1 MLMLS
6 GISVEKCCRAAGQ
19 AKARLRRTEGDRG
32 TKGLRAWHHVL
43 TAAANPT
50 ELTLSGISV
59 EKCCRAAGQAKGRGA
74 GSESGRRG
82 TKRTNQR
89 TNSHHVDG
97 ITMAVQE
104 CDGNGCDGGG
114 RHQKG
119 GGGDGDTQAGIEKR
133 GSREAE
139 LEVQGNLETQEA
151 GRAPRRVVRGG

>member
-1 MLMLS
+1 MPRRRLSILRHVMLM
-6 GISVEKCCRAAGQ
+6 
-19 AKARLRRTEGDRG
+19 
-32 TKGLRAWHHVL
+32 
-43 TAAANPT
+43 
-50 ELTLSGISV
+50 LSGISV

-74 GSESGRRG
+74 GSESGGDRG

-104 CDGNGCDGGG
+104 CDGNGCGG

-151 GRAPRRVVRGG
+151 AGRAPRRVVVRGG